1 MNTFILLILILIF
14 GFISFHF
21 INQKLQD
28 KFLYFTGL
36 EYLFLGILI
45 GAPFLN
51 WINSNFEL
59 DFPILLSPESSLQL
73 KPIIALIIGTVGFAT
88 GLKLRFKDY
97 SDLNRERLRLAL
109 TDVVFTTLILFLF
122 FFGIFRY
129 FFTNLLSFDEALVN
143 ALVLGTSASTYSP
156 SVLQTLKNKFHIEG
170 PNYNSLLFNSSIS
183 NIISIV
189 LFGMLFSIVHQG
201 VPKNLDITITEW
213 FMINIAIGIVI
224 GILFFIFLE
233 REENENKLLLAL
245 MGIIIFTS
253 GVAYYLNFSTLFIS
267 LIMGIFIANTSKVYK
282 RIESTLEK
290 LEHPF
295 YVIILIYAGSI
306 LNVTDWAIWGAGLLL
321 YLILRMN
328 IKNFNGWFAY
338 QASYDKTA
346 FSPTIGKGLNS
357 QGMIAIAMALN
368 FIQVYENDFS
378 ITIFGVIIAAV
389 IVNEFLSIKWTRD
402 VLIDLNEISPMK
414 KES

>member
-21 INQKLQD
+21 INQKLAD

-36 EYLFLGILI
+36 EYLFLGIII
-45 GAPFLN
+45 GSPFLT
-51 WINSNFEL
+51 WINSYFAI
-59 DFPILLSPESSLQL
+59 DFPIILSPQSSLQL
-73 KPIIALIIGTVGFAT
+73 KPVIALIIGTVGFTT

-97 SDLNRERLRLAL
+97 SEINRERIRLAL
-109 TDVVFTTLILFLF
+109 TDVIFTTLILFF
-122 FFGIFRY
+122 IFFGIFRY
-129 FFTNLLSFDEALVN
+129 FFAELLTLNEALAN
-143 ALVLGTSASTYSP
+143 ALVIGTTASTYSY

-170 PNYNSLLFNSSIS
+170 PNYKSLLFSSSIS
-183 NIISIV
+183 NIISII

-213 FMINIAIGIVI
+213 FVINIVIGIVI

-233 REENENKLLLAL
+233 REENENKLFLAL

-282 RIESTLEK
+282 RLEAALEK

-306 LNVTDWAIWGAGLLL
+306 LSVNDWFIWGAGLGL

-328 IKNFNGWFAY
+328 VKNFNGWFAY

-368 FIQVYENDFS
+368 FIQVYENVFS
-378 ITIFGVIIAAV
+378 ITIFSVIITAV

-402 VLIDLNEISPMK
+402 LLIDLNEISPMK
-414 KES
+414 KDS

>member
-51 WINSNFEL
+51 WINSSFAL

-73 KPIIALIIGTVGFAT
+73 KPVIALIIGTVGFTT

-109 TDVVFTTLILFLF
+109 TDVIFTTLILFF
-122 FFGIFRY
+122 IFFGIFRY
-129 FFTNLLSFDEALVN
+129 FFAELLTFNEALAN
-143 ALVLGTSASTYSP
+143 ALVIGTTASTYSY
-156 SVLQTLKNKFHIEG
+156 SVLQILKNKFHIEG
-170 PNYNSLLFNSSIS
+170 PNYKSLLFSSSIS
-183 NIISIV
+183 NIISII

-213 FMINIAIGIVI
+213 FVINIVIGIVI

-233 REENENKLLLAL
+233 REENENKLFLAL

-267 LIMGIFIANTSKVYK
+267 LIMGIFIANTSKVFK
-282 RIESTLEK
+282 RIEATLEK

-306 LNVTDWAIWGAGLLL
+306 LSVTDWFIWGAGLGL

-328 IKNFNGWFAY
+328 VKNFNGWFAY

-368 FIQVYENDFS
+368 FIQVYENVFS
-378 ITIFGVIIAAV
+378 ITIFSVIITAV

-402 VLIDLNEISPMK
+402 VLIDLNEISPMGK
-414 KES
+414 KS